1 MKACASVN
9 QLITYFQQNF
19 SEKHHQTTTLINTMS
34 KSSAMSKAIHT
45 IVICIMLT
53 NFSIQENL
61 ETYDTEAL
69 NSKDITAQ
77 QLTVIEEGEIENDK
91 G

>member
-1 MKACASVN
+1 
-9 QLITYFQQNF
+9 
-19 SEKHHQTTTLINTMS
+19 MS

-53 NFSIQENL
+53 NFSIQKNL

-69 NSKDITAQ
+69 NSKDITDQ